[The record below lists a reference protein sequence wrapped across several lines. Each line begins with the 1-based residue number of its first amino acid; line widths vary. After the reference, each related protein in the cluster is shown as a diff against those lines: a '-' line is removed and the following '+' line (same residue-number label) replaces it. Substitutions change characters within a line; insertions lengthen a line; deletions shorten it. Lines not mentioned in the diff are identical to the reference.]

1 MKDDLISQ
9 FLNWFRK
16 FKKNFMLFVI
26 ALKHQIKYMR
36 KKRMRNTKWHKVSD
50 EHKKSIFRPIS
61 CLVSLLSCAKN
72 DEKKL
77 PNYFLQFI
85 LNISQAFTKVTQKIT
100 HRKRKQIKFFFFNFI
115 LSFFVCLKYHK
126 RRKKR
131 KSKYHHEMLMTNS

>member
-1 MKDDLISQ
+1 LKDDLISQ

-100 HRKRKQIKFFFFNFI
+100 HRKRKQIKFFFFQFY
-115 LSFFVCLKYHK
+115 FVVFCVWNITKEE
-126 RRKKR
+126 RRENQNIIMR
-131 KSKYHHEMLMTNS
+131 C